1 MISRGNKRK
10 PAITIEYFRYN
21 VFALKNNDSFSV
33 TESENNYFDTSK
45 TNLLKPKEEV
55 TFYNILNVYISTQ
68 DVSLSEV
75 RSA

>member
-21 VFALKNNDSFSV
+21 FFALQNNDSFSV